1 MKVQIVMQK
10 IETYKVKM
18 LLKYYWI
25 HFHLAFQKDLVTL
38 WVVCVA
44 TFNENFKIC
53 LGKYQL

>member
-1 MKVQIVMQK
+1 MQK

-18 LLKYYWI
+18 LLKYYWV

-44 TFNENFKIC
+44 TLNENYKIC
-53 LGKYQL
+53 LEKYQL